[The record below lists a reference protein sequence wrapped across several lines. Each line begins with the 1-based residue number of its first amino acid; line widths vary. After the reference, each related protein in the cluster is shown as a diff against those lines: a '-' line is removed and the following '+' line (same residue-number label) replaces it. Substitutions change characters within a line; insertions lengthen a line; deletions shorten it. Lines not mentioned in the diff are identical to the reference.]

1 MLPSEC
7 TASKDERY
15 GYLSIEDGRFEVH
28 AEAVRCAVGQCSFRR
43 GQMVPQKLNAKIDTG
58 AFRCSIHEPL
68 AHALGWPVI
77 GSVKVKN
84 AMGRQERDLVRGE
97 IRIGRSTYQAEFS
110 LTDRSNLRTA
120 MILGKDLLDRLNGE
134 PPLPKDRGKQHPGYT

>member
-1 MLPSEC
+1 M
-7 TASKDERY
+7 ASSRSMPKRY
-15 GYLSIEDGRFEVH
+15 DVRWVSARS
-28 AEAVRCAVGQCSFRR
+28 AEAKWYLRVR
-43 GQMVPQKLNAKIDTG
+43 AKIDTG

-134 PPLPKDRGKQHPGYT
+134 PPLPKDQGKQHPGYT

>member
-1 MLPSEC
+1 M
-7 TASKDERY
+7 ASSRSMPKRY
-15 GYLSIEDGRFEVH
+15 DVRWVSARS
-28 AEAVRCAVGQCSFRR
+28 AEAKWYLRVR
-43 GQMVPQKLNAKIDTG
+43 AKIDTG

-120 MILGKDLLDRLNGE
+120 MILGKDLLDRLSGE
-134 PPLPKDRGKQHPGYT
+134 PPLPKDQGKQHPGYT